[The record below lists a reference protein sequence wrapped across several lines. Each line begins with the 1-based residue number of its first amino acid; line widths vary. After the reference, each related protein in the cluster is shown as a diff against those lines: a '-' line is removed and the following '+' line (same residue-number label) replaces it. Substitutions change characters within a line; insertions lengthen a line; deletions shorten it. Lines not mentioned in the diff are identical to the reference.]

1 MVLRKAI
8 RKATRAFRSKAANVK
23 EAGRERK
30 RDKIKAY
37 RKLNEK
43 MGSDAYD
50 ASDKSKKGKRK
61 RQIRRESINKQRRK
75 DGTIAKNMPDI
86 AGAIKKSGDQVLRNR
101 IDKARTRTRRFKD
114 AQAVGIFPKNKK
126 KKGKK

>member
-8 RKATRAFRSKAANVK
+8 RKATRRFRSKAANVK

-30 RDKIKAY
+30 RDKIMAY
-37 RKLNEK
+37 RKLGEK
-43 MGSDAYD
+43 MGSDTYNAD
-50 ASDKSKKGKRK
+50 DTSKKGKRK
-61 RQIRRESINKQRRK
+61 RQIKRESINKQRRK

-86 AGAIKKSGDQVLRNR
+86 AGAIKKSGDQVLKSKLS
-101 IDKARTRTRRFKD
+101 KARTRTRTFKG
-114 AQAVGIFPKNKK
+114 AQALGIFPKNKK

>member
-114 AQAVGIFPKNKK
+114 AQELGIFPKNKK
-126 KKGKK
+126 KKK